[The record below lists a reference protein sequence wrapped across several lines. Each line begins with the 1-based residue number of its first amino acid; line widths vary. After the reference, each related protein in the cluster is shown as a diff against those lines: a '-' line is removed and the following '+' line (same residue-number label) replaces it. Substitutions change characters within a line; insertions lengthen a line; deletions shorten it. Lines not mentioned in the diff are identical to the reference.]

1 MRPVSFYLPTF
12 LPSYL
17 PPHNDTR
24 YLLVPGDARWCP
36 FPLFPPFP
44 YSPLSQR
51 YGFASKGSSVVA
63 FADNSLRRMT
73 YVPITDGPTMYD
85 DEESTLSI
93 VYNIFSVLVPASEMC
108 TL

>member
-1 MRPVSFYLPTF
+1 MT
-12 LPSYL
+12 
-17 PPHNDTR
+17 HDTC
-24 YLLVPGDARWCP
+24 WCP
-36 FPLFPPFP
+36 VMPGGALSP

-93 VYNIFSVLVPASEMC
+93 VYNIFSVPASEMC